1 LDRRKGKTR
10 RDKPWVVRYQVNG
23 KRIERYF
30 ALREQAEYHKS
41 GVVDAIR
48 LGERFDAHSGEPVS
62 WAQSKE
68 TCAAW
73 AARWFRLEYG
83 SSPGGTQQSIVEAL
97 EHAVP
102 RLISPRA
109 PSPPRYPLTGDR
121 KKDEPTRCVREY
133 IRNYLCNP
141 DGGEP
146 TDDLARHAQ
155 QWLTRWSLPL
165 TDVDKVTAKRIHSE
179 LQLNLVDGKP
189 SSAWV
194 TKRRRFTIGALF
206 ASALELDL
214 IPQSP
219 WPSARVRKKQRASE
233 RVPEQLRPELI
244 MTPEQFRDVLVHV
257 PSHQPNSRRYMTF
270 YAIMYLAGLRPHEV
284 HPLNDQHLVL
294 PEHGWGTILVRLGR
308 RAASKRWQ
316 PDGPIDVEQTK
327 TGNRD
332 VPIPPQLVELL
343 EDHIKEWG
351 PGPLFRSAAR
361 SGSQGGVLTQS
372 NINRVWTRA
381 KTATFD
387 EGDPLLKSRVYDLRH
402 ANASNLLA
410 AGMPLAETA
419 RRLGHS
425 IETLVRIYAKSFPAD
440 IAAADQRLEERLA
453 NQG

>member
-1 LDRRKGKTR
+1 LDRRKGKTQR
-10 RDKPWVVRYQVNG
+10 GKPWVVRYQVDG
-23 KRIERYF
+23 KRHERYF
-30 ALREQAEYHKS
+30 ALKEQAQYHQS
-41 GVVDAIR
+41 GVVEAIR
-48 LGERFDAHSGEPVS
+48 NGERFDPTTGDPVA

-83 SSPGGTQQSIVEAL
+83 TSPHRTQQSIVEAL
-97 EHAVP
+97 EYALP
-102 RLISPRA
+102 RLVSPRA
-109 PSPPRYPLTGDR
+109 PSPPRYPLAGDR

-133 IRNYLCNP
+133 VRNFLCNP
-141 DGGEP
+141 DAGEP
-146 TDDLARHAQ
+146 SDDLACQAQ

-165 TDVDKVTAKRIHSE
+165 IDVDKVTAKRIHGE
-179 LQLNLVDGKP
+179 LQLNLVDGRP
-189 SSAWV
+189 SSAWA

-206 ASALELDL
+206 ASALELNL

-219 WPSARVRKKQRASE
+219 WPSARARKKQRAAE
-233 RVPEQLRPELI
+233 RVPEQHRPELM
-244 MTPEQFRDVLVHV
+244 MTSEQFGRVLVNV
-257 PSHQPNSRRYMTF
+257 PSHQPNSPRYVTF

-294 PEHGWGTILVRLGR
+294 PEQGWGTIMVRLGR

-327 TGNRD
+327 TGSRD
-332 VPIPPQLVELL
+332 VPIPPQLVALL
-343 EDHIKEWG
+343 RAHVEEWG
-351 PGPLFRSAAR
+351 TGALFRSAPR
-361 SGSQGGVLTQS
+361 SGSDGGVLTQS
-372 NINRVWTRA
+372 NVNRVWTRA
-381 KTATFD
+381 KRATFD

-440 IAAADQRLEERLA
+440 IAAADERLKERLA
-453 NQG
+453 RYV